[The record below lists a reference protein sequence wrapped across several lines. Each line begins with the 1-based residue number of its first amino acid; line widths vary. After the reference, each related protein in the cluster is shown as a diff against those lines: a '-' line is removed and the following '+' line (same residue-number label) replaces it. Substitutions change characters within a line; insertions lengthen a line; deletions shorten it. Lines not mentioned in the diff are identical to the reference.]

1 MPFFHAIKEI
11 GHVVK
16 VPERSR
22 AEYER
27 QRAASKRG
35 DPTAALLEPLLSF
48 SGGGYLC
55 SGFRGDNHGGVSS
68 RAYQKVLRECH
79 GILHNAKPRLTAL
92 DWRDMKLK
100 DLGPEDTVL
109 LDPPYPTTDVR
120 SYTEATIDYPEL
132 IDTLLSAKFRWLL
145 CGYQHPALQR
155 LGKPCWAKEVRFLYF
170 TDREGRKMEEDRRI
184 ECLWGNSS
192 SNQPIKR
199 YALPPLLWT
208 RLRIQDRAASLSFMA
223 LDAKI
228 DQGLQTVANDF
239 EALMPCIFWKCTDG
253 LAHPAGA
260 PICERVLPLWTVV
273 DSMG

>member
-1 MPFFHAIKEI
+1 MNEPITVYRVSGRQKQVAQSIIHLPKRGRTNIEPFVGRGNLFWSAVSAGLKYERWWLNDIGTMPFFHAIKEI

-22 AEYER
+22 AEYKR

-100 DLGPEDTVL
+100 DSGPEDTVL

-132 IDTLLSAKFRWLL
+132 IDTLLSAKFRCYYAATSILL
-145 CGYQHPALQR
+145 CSG
-155 LGKPCWAKEVRFLYF
+155 W
-170 TDREGRKMEEDRRI
+170 
-184 ECLWGNSS
+184 
-192 SNQPIKR
+192 
-199 YALPPLLWT
+199 
-208 RLRIQDRAASLSFMA
+208 ASLVGQKRSP
-223 LDAKI
+223 
-228 DQGLQTVANDF
+228 V
-239 EALMPCIFWKCTDG
+239 
-253 LAHPAGA
+253 
-260 PICERVLPLWTVV
+260 PILHR
-273 DSMG
+273 